1 MGTGTLLAILVPS
14 ILSTVVSL
22 VSLYLGYKKS
32 KEPKKDELWETAL
45 KLTEHSNS
53 GNPISDFVEYYQKL
67 RCFKNSDYSASSLE
81 LIDFWAGKK
90 SK

>member
-1 MGTGTLLAILVPS
+1 MGIGTLIAILIPS
-14 ILSTVVSL
+14 ILSTAVSL

-53 GNPISDFVEYYQKL
+53 GNPISDFVEYYQEL